1 MPKIPPKKKNELCL
15 RLIALSDLMLSTM
28 DDLNITNGSPMPKE
42 INLLV
47 EHLTDVVDVAYTNK
61 EAKSTTRLTKLIHK
75 IDTVIRKEHEQA
87 I

>member
-28 DDLNITNGSPMPKE
+28 DDLDITNGSPMPKE
-42 INLLV
+42 IKYLID
-47 EHLTDVVDVAYTNK
+47 HLSDVVDVAYTNK
-61 EAKSTTRLTKLIHK
+61 EAKNTTRLTELIHK
-75 IDTVIRKEHEQA
+75 IDTVIRKNHDQA